1 MPLASSLLRIQ
12 FLPPVIARED
22 VSVGE
27 DMSVSG
33 SATLTAN
40 PSSSS
45 GKNLS
50 FPDRCLFAN

>member
-1 MPLASSLLRIQ
+1 MPLASSPLQIA
-12 FLPPVIARED
+12 FLPPLIARED

-33 SATLTAN
+33 SATLTSN
-40 PSSSS
+40 PSSSL

-50 FPDRCLFAN
+50 FPDHCLFGN